1 MKWSQQEDIDAFV
14 QNVIDHIGAAVYT
27 NPVTGLLC
35 MRLIRNDYN
44 ISALPTFDYEHGLL
58 EVTSV
63 QTASADAIANEV
75 IVKYHSPVL
84 DADKE
89 ARAQNIASL
98 NSLGSFFTVTKDYS
112 GLPTADL
119 ALRAAAR
126 ELKVNSAAGSAS
138 SSRWTGAATPSSLA
152 TC

>member
-1 MKWSQQEDIDAFV
+1 
-14 QNVIDHIGAAVYT
+14 
-27 NPVTGLLC
+27 
-35 MRLIRNDYN
+35 
-44 ISALPTFDYEHGLL
+44 
-58 EVTSV
+58 
-63 QTASADAIANEV
+63 V

-84 DADKE
+84 DSDKE

-126 ELKVNSAAGSAS
+126 ELKVNSAAAGSAS
-138 SSRWTGAATPSSLA
+138 SSRWTGGATPSSLA